1 MTDKILDKMS
11 ISTNSNV
18 SSDSEDSELRPPRKK
33 KTKKVLRRKY
43 KVKIAH
49 VPKRCFDKVQ
59 RQIKTNKSVIERKS
73 ESIEKEHCNRFILAQ
88 VNSNQ
93 MALISP
99 ESITRLMWEMK
110 NSLQRQDYGDLAKLI
125 SMFTEM
131 PIGKSRWYSTI
142 LRYCLIVLLYDPLVK
157 GTGLMDLFLEGVI
170 GCRSELDKKEFL
182 QEINQLPKNI
192 HVTKYE
198 DLWKDYPTPN
208 QLDENTLN
216 RLCETL
222 NKRMKLDDNYT
233 ENLNTVDDDE
243 DDDSDWE
250 SYDEN
255 VSTAN
260 DITENETTEGELLR
274 DLNEEMDV
282 LYRSLIE

>member
-1 MTDKILDKMS
+1 MADKIMDKMS
-11 ISTNSNV
+11 ISTNSH
-18 SSDSEDSELRPPRKK
+18 SSTDSEDSELRPPRKK
-33 KTKKVLRRKY
+33 KTKNVSKRKY

-49 VPKRCFDKVQ
+49 VPKRCFDNVQ
-59 RQIKTNKSVIERKS
+59 RRIRANKSVIGRKTQT
-73 ESIEKEHCNRFILAQ
+73 IEKEHCDRFSLAQ

-93 MALISP
+93 MAWISP

-131 PIGKSRWYSTI
+131 PIGKSRWYSTL

-157 GTGLMDLFLEGVI
+157 GTGLMDLFLEGVV
-170 GCRSELDKKEFL
+170 GCRSESDKREFL

-198 DLWKDYPTPN
+198 DLWEDYPTPN

-222 NKRMKLDDNYT
+222 NKRLNLGDDDT
-233 ENLNTVDDDE
+233 ENPNNVDDSE

-260 DITENETTEGELLR
+260 EITENETTEGELPR
-274 DLNEEMDV
+274 DLNEAMDV
-282 LYRSLIE
+282 LHQSLIE